1 MLSKLFRTGA
11 LVFLTLFFHSD
22 QMKANSALKE
32 GCKGSSSDHIA
43 AHTFTF
49 RELAAATKNFR
60 ADCFVG
66 EGGFGQVYRGHL
78 ESTNQ
83 VHPNFYHFI

>member
-1 MLSKLFRTGA
+1 
-11 LVFLTLFFHSD
+11 
-22 QMKANSALKE
+22 MKANSALKE
-32 GCKGSSSDHIA
+32 GYKGSGSDHIA

>member
-1 MLSKLFRTGA
+1 MNCFV
-11 LVFLTLFFHSD
+11 LVFFLTLFFHLD
-22 QMKANSALKE
+22 QAKGNSALKE
-32 GCKGSSSDHIA
+32 ACKGSGSDHIA

-78 ESTNQ
+78 ESSNQ
-83 VHPNFYHFI
+83 VLPSFLPLLHFN